1 MRSRAPLAL
10 MEQLVMVLVF
20 ALAAALCLRA
30 FALADALSR
39 QQETRD
45 RALLACQQAAEE
57 LKLAAAAGQE
67 VPGQTLYFDE
77 NWLALPSP
85 EGAAYVLTA
94 ARQRAPVPG
103 LGRAE
108 VSVCPAEGGEVL
120 ASLPV
125 AWQEVAHG

>member
-57 LKLAAAAGQE
+57 LKANRGLDLT
-67 VPGQTLYFDE
+67 GQTLYFDE

-120 ASLPV
+120 AALPV